1 MKITKKKLRKLIKE
15 ALSDMISGDEF
26 SNISQNIPHRAFGTD
41 DPETVTVRNDEEA
54 IAFALDTFNKSD
66 LTKIIGV
73 TIDEFE
79 DIIRKY
85 QGDLVDLVNESLRSP
100 YIIPDFR
107 SWPLPV
113 TFVMIMLNKAGNDTT
128 LMLKAILS
136 ARRRRTKAIEAD
148 NLAKEKVHI
157 NTSLVTLIRSPLLN
171 KVSEENS
178 KKAVTLLRRQKLK
191 DYKSVS
197 SQAEGAD
204 DALGGYGSEFAKTL
218 ANESGLSYDS
228 WSEELANWWGGLK
241 IEVRNLVYET

>member
-15 ALSDMISGDEF
+15 ALSDTISGDEF

-128 LMLKAILS
+128 LMLKAI
-136 ARRRRTKAIEAD
+136 EAD

-157 NTSLVTLIRSPLLN
+157 NKSLAILIRSPLLKN
-171 KVSEENS
+171 VSEENS
-178 KKAVTLLRRQKLK
+178 KKAVRLLRRQKLK
-191 DYKSVS
+191 DYKSGS

-204 DALGGYGSEFAKTL
+204 DALGRYGSAFAKTL

-228 WSEELANWWGGLK
+228 WSEELANWWGGFK

>member
-41 DPETVTVRNDEEA
+41 SPETITVRNDEEA

-85 QGDLVDLVNESLRSP
+85 QGDLVDLVNKSLRSP

-113 TFVMIMLNKAGNDTT
+113 TFVMTMLSKAGNDTT
-128 LMLKAILS
+128 LMLKAI
-136 ARRRRTKAIEAD
+136 EAD
-148 NLAKEKVHI
+148 NLAKEKVYI
-157 NTSLVTLIRSPLLN
+157 NKSLATLIRSPLLKN
-171 KVSEENS
+171 VSEENS
-178 KKAVTLLRRQKLK
+178 KKAVRLLRRQKLK
-191 DYKSVS
+191 DYKSGS
-197 SQAEGAD
+197 SQPEGAD
-204 DALGGYGSEFAKTL
+204 DALGGYGSTFAKTL

-228 WSEELANWWGGLK
+228 WSEELANWWGGFK

>member
-41 DPETVTVRNDEEA
+41 SPETITVRNDEEA

-85 QGDLVDLVNESLRSP
+85 QGDLVDLVNKSLRSP

-107 SWPLPV
+107 SWPLTV
-113 TFVMIMLNKAGNDTT
+113 TFVMTMLSKAGNDTT
-128 LMLKAILS
+128 LML
-136 ARRRRTKAIEAD
+136 KAIEAD

-157 NTSLVTLIRSPLLN
+157 NTSLVTLIRSPLLK

-228 WSEELANWWGGLK
+228 WSEELANWWGGFK